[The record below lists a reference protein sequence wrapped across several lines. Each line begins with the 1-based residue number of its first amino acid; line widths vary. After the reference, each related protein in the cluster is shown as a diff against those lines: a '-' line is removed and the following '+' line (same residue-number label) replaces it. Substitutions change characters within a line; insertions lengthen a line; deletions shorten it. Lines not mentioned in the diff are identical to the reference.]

1 MNLLELQLLIAASG
15 MASEQVLNRERAM
28 SQNDER
34 REVAPATPADVHV
47 IPVTSDPGPESRFG
61 RQRKPRG
68 AAQSI
73 RRP

>member
-1 MNLLELQLLIAASG
+1 VNLLELQLLIAASG
-15 MASEQVLNRERAM
+15 MTSDQVLNRERAM
-28 SQNDER
+28 SQDDER
-34 REVAPATPADVHV
+34 REVAPATPADVHI
-47 IPVTSDPGPESRFG
+47 IPVLQTRPESRFG

>member
-28 SQNDER
+28 SQNDECG
-34 REVAPATPADVHV
+34 EVPPATPADVHV
-47 IPVTSDPGPESRFG
+47 IPVLQTRPKSRFG
-61 RQRKPRG
+61 RHRKPHG

-73 RRP
+73 RRT